1 MLGELGV
8 VGEIIFILFVI
19 SAFIFTIKLIS
30 KVKDDSSASQIA
42 FFSLYIQILLLIY
55 AVTGNPLYTKQII
68 FMWIFA
74 IGAALQIKRLSSV
87 RNIKGAIKYE

>member
-74 IGAALQIKRLSSV
+74 IGAALQIKPPSSV
-87 RNIKGAIKYE
+87 RNI